1 MTGVTF
7 FFLLPSLLSYPSPT
21 LPSLLVLSRVAVS
34 RAKGWRYVD
43 LEVEAKTTMT
53 SSVGGPHVRRTSG
66 EEEGWVGYDNAS
78 GVVD

>member
-1 MTGVTF
+1 M
-7 FFLLPSLLSYPSPT
+7 
-21 LPSLLVLSRVAVS
+21 
-34 RAKGWRYVD
+34 D

-66 EEEGWVGYDNAS
+66 EEEGGVGYDNAS